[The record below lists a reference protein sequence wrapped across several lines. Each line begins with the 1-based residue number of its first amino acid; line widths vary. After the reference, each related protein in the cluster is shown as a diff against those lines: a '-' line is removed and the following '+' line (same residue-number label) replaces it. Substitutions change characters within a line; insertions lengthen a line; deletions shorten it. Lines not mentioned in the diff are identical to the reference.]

1 MQSSKFIVAAP
12 VTLGRKS
19 VVPDNCAHWVDPE
32 APTAAPNRRLRGA
45 HNPAIVSWQKR
56 LWSVDRSEGWEHQG
70 GFVDHAKVE
79 LESSM
84 IEDELKQK
92 FSVLNSAIIL
102 TERVEQFRDL
112 CLKLE

>member
-1 MQSSKFIVAAP
+1 
-12 VTLGRKS
+12 
-19 VVPDNCAHWVDPE
+19 
-32 APTAAPNRRLRGA
+32 
-45 HNPAIVSWQKR
+45 
-56 LWSVDRSEGWEHQG
+56 
-70 GFVDHAKVE
+70 
-79 LESSM
+79 M